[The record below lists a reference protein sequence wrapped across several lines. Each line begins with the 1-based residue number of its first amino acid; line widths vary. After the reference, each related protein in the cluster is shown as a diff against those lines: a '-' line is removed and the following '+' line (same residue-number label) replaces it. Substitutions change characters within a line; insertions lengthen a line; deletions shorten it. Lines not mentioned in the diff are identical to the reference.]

1 MVISMNVSERLKYYM
16 ERRGMTIYALAKASG
31 LPWQTVKN
39 LVNQMNNPTVATV
52 DMLCRGLGITMSQ
65 FFSDEEEMIALTA
78 EQKELLEQ
86 WNVITEDEKKV
97 FVDLLNLMTRT
108 RK

>member
-52 DMLCRGLGITMSQ
+52 EMLCRGLGITMSQ

-97 FVDLLNLMTRT
+97 FVDLLNIMTRT

>member
-1 MVISMNVSERLKYYM
+1 MNVSERLKYYM
-16 ERRGMTIYALAKASG
+16 EQRGMTIYALAKASG

-52 DMLCRGLGITMSQ
+52 EMICKGLGITVSQ
-65 FFSDEEEMIALTA
+65 FFSDEEEMISLTA
-78 EQKELLEQ
+78 EQKHLLEQ
-86 WNVITEDEKKV
+86 WNVISKDEKKV
-97 FVDLLNLMTRT
+97 FGDLLNLMARA

>member
-52 DMLCRGLGITMSQ
+52 EMLCRGLGITMSQ
-65 FFSDEEEMIALTA
+65 FFSDEEEMISLTA

-108 RK
+108 KK

>member
-1 MVISMNVSERLKYYM
+1 MNVSERLKYYM

-52 DMLCRGLGITMSQ
+52 EMLCRGLGITMSQ

-86 WNVITEDEKKV
+86 WNVIAEDEKKV
-97 FVDLLNLMTRT
+97 FVDLLNMMTRT

>member
-1 MVISMNVSERLKYYM
+1 MNVSERLKYYM

-65 FFSDEEEMIALTA
+65 FFSDEEEMISLTA